1 MKHWEIDRPLLTLK
15 IEGTLC
21 QDADGPLELG
31 LSKESGTSVPQLQ
44 GTEFS
49 KQPEWAWEQVLL
61 QSLQIEPGLDN
72 T

>member
-1 MKHWEIDRPLLTLK
+1 MKHWEIDRPLLTLQ
-15 IEGTLC
+15 IEGTAC